1 MSPNL
6 RAVLGGLVGG
16 LVAAVVCAWATT
28 RVLPAREDL
37 YTATNLGATAAVALA
52 GGVLG
57 VVLGWLVDRRR
68 GDVLGRIAAVV
79 TVLGALAGTV
89 WWARAVGSQDET
101 GLFLV
106 GAILL
111 LGISVIG
118 LALATGFTAALLG
131 PASRPAPAEGVDA
144 RR

>member
-28 RVLPAREDL
+28 RILPAQEHL
-37 YTATNLGATAAVALA
+37 YTAVNLATTAAVALA

-89 WWARAVGSQDET
+89 WWARAVGAEDET

-118 LALATGFTAALLG
+118 LALATGFTAALLA
-131 PASRPAPAEGVDA
+131 PASRTTGSPGG
-144 RR
+144 R